1 MPNLSIRERGIIA
14 QNLLTAWYVTMN
26 KRYMLLDAF
35 PLIRRYGAITAL
47 MIGFCCAALLA
58 YQDHLHAWSVAP
70 HVTLVKLFIFYASLL
85 TVPWTLFFV
94 YRLIYR
100 SSLVDLCCVILGV
113 FGIYS
118 RLLEPNLMAVYHTNI
133 TLNPSASKQINIAL
147 ISDLHVGLFSRTAQL
162 EHVVQR
168 INHESIDLVI
178 IAGDFSYETPRHQIK
193 TRLLPLAALKAPT
206 FAVLGN
212 HDEQAPGPAIG
223 TDLRRVLQTL
233 HIQVIEQQ
241 NINYRGLDF
250 YGTGDLWGG
259 MVNFDPLTAQSSTAP
274 VVVVAHHPDTLQ
286 KLAPLSRPVL
296 MLSGHTHGGQIHL
309 PWITQS
315 MLNRISVGGYQRGL
329 YQTQP
334 HRQLFVTSGIG
345 MIGLPFRFAMPP
357 AIDIL
362 HIHYTPNT

>member
-1 MPNLSIRERGIIA
+1 
-14 QNLLTAWYVTMN
+14 
-26 KRYMLLDAF
+26 MLLDAF

-100 SSLVDLCCVILGV
+100 SSLVDLSCVILGV

-118 RLLEPNLMAVYHTNI
+118 RLLEPNLTAIYHTDI
-133 TLNPSASKQINIAL
+133 TLDQAASA
-147 ISDLHVGLFSRTAQL
+147 
-162 EHVVQR
+162 
-168 INHESIDLVI
+168 
-178 IAGDFSYETPRHQIK
+178 
-193 TRLLPLAALKAPT
+193 LL
-206 FAVLGN
+206 
-212 HDEQAPGPAIG
+212 
-223 TDLRRVLQTL
+223 
-233 HIQVIEQQ
+233 
-241 NINYRGLDF
+241 
-250 YGTGDLWGG
+250 
-259 MVNFDPLTAQSSTAP
+259 
-274 VVVVAHHPDTLQ
+274 
-286 KLAPLSRPVL
+286 
-296 MLSGHTHGGQIHL
+296 LSGHTHGGQIHL

-362 HIHYTPNT
+362 HVHYTPNT